1 MSFSPSKLTVRK
13 IFDENRTYNIPN
25 FQRDFSWDNDNFDDF
40 FYDLFRSSD
49 LDFDNLEVDEKS
61 KYFLGIILLIGDEN
75 HPNELKPYEVIDGQ
89 QRLTTI
95 TLFFAAIRD
104 LIKKIDKNYKTD
116 FDVRLQAKIARSSK
130 DVYCPRIVNSALNP
144 ILPVEIL
151 DINDRKSNGAC
162 VTPSSR
168 SQEDLIKHY
177 EYIKTKLLCKS
188 NVLSAIND
196 KCKVHKNLSEFSDDD
211 YIRILENFG
220 KHLSNSVIICI
231 FSDEKEEAYTLF
243 RNLNYRGKHLS
254 QSDLIKNEIYS
265 LIAKGDCDEY
275 VYTKWKNI
283 ENNIYSAEESIEKFI
298 YHYMCGRYAGII
310 TTKLFEKFSS
320 KVHENDCTEF
330 LESLERSSEYYKV
343 FTKPNDN
350 DTVFDIHN
358 YFKTDNNQELKRYFE
373 FFKNIG
379 ISQLRILLISLFE
392 CRKYEYISN
401 STFAKFIKILALHQC
416 LHVLVKSPANKLN
429 SVYSKCSRK
438 LLNLKEAEDQK
449 AEDQKAKD
457 SKAIEILNSKA
468 AEILKDFSKD
478 LNAKIPDKNIVIHAD
493 LEYDCRPCKENS
505 FSKNKNREIIRF
517 ILSELSEKEQT
528 KDTNRANDGLGFI
541 HNSTLEHIIDR
552 QSGEKNIYSIGNILL
567 LERDI
572 HKNVCESRKKEMY
585 EKSRITLTRRFF
597 DDYKDFDSEKIL
609 YRKERLLEDYYN
621 LVKE

>member
-1 MSFSPSKLTVRK
+1 MSFLPSELTVGA
-13 IFDENRTYNIPN
+13 ILDGNRIYNIPN

-40 FYDLFRSSD
+40 FYDLFRSSG
-49 LDFDNLEVDEKS
+49 LDFDNLEVGEES
-61 KYFLGIILLIGDEN
+61 KYFLGIILLIGDRT

-104 LIKKIDKNYKTD
+104 LIKETDKNYKTD
-116 FDVRLQAKIARSSK
+116 FDVRLQAKIARKGK

-168 SQEDLIKHY
+168 AQEDLIEHY

-196 KCKVHKNLSEFSDDD
+196 KCKVYKNLSEFSDDD

-220 KHLSNSVIICI
+220 NHLSNSVIICI
-231 FSDEKEEAYTLF
+231 FSDEKDEAYTLF

-265 LIAKGDCDEY
+265 LIGKGDSDGY
-275 VYTKWKNI
+275 AFSKWKNI
-283 ENNIYSAEESIEKFI
+283 ENNIYSAEESMEKFI

-320 KVHENDCTEF
+320 VVQNEKDCIEF
-330 LESLERSSEYYKV
+330 LESLEHSSEYYKV
-343 FTKPNDN
+343 FTKPSDN
-350 DTVFDIHN
+350 DTVFGIHN

-392 CRKYEYISN
+392 CRDGDSRDKDSRDCGCIN
-401 STFAKFIKILALHQC
+401 NTIFAKFIKLVAQHQC
-416 LHVLVKSPANKLN
+416 LHVLVKSSANKLN
-429 SVYSKCSRK
+429 SVYSHCSRR
-438 LLNLKEAEDQK
+438 LLELKEINDKKISCSEAMKIFDE
-449 AEDQKAKD
+449 
-457 SKAIEILNSKA
+457 
-468 AEILKDFSKD
+468 FSED
-478 LNAKIPDKNIVIHAD
+478 LNKKLPDKNAVIETD
-493 LEYDCRPCKENS
+493 LKYDCKPCRENS
-505 FSKNKNREIIRF
+505 SAKNKNREIIRF

-552 QSGEKNIYSIGNILL
+552 QSGEDNIYSIGNLLL

-572 HKNVCESRKKEMY
+572 HTNESKKKEMY

-597 DDYKDFDSEKIL
+597 DDYKDFNSGMIL
-609 YRKERLLEDYYN
+609 DRKRDLLEAYYD
-621 LVKE
+621 LVKK

>member
-1 MSFSPSKLTVRK
+1 MSFLPSELTVRE
-13 IFDENRTYNIPN
+13 IFDGNRTYNIPN

-40 FYDLFRSSD
+40 FYDLFRSSG
-49 LDFDNLEVDEKS
+49 LDFDNLEVNEES
-61 KYFLGIILLIGDEN
+61 KYFLGIILLIGDKT

-116 FDVRLQAKIARSSK
+116 FDVRLQAKIARSGK

-151 DINDRKSNGAC
+151 DLNDRKSNGAC

-168 SQEDLIKHY
+168 AQEDLIEHY

-265 LIAKGDCDEY
+265 LIAKGDGDGY
-275 VYTKWKNI
+275 AHTKWKNI
-283 ENNIYSAEESIEKFI
+283 ENNIYSAEESMEKFI

-310 TTKLFEKFSS
+310 TTRLFEKFSS
-320 KVHENDCTEF
+320 VVQNEKDCTEF

-343 FTKPNDN
+343 FTKPSNS
-350 DTVFDIHN
+350 DTVFGIHN

-401 STFAKFIKILALHQC
+401 STFAKFIKLLALHQC
-416 LHVLVKSPANKLN
+416 LHVLVKSSANKLN
-429 SVYSKCSRK
+429 SVYSHCSRR
-438 LLNLKEAEDQK
+438 LLELKEINDK
-449 AEDQKAKD
+449 KISC
-457 SKAIEILNSKA
+457 SKAMKIFDE
-468 AEILKDFSKD
+468 FSED
-478 LNAKIPDKNIVIHAD
+478 LNKKLPDKNAVIETD
-493 LEYDCRPCKENS
+493 LKYDCKPCRENS
-505 FSKNKNREIIRF
+505 SAKNKNREIIRF

-552 QSGEKNIYSIGNILL
+552 QSGEDNIYSIGNILL

-572 HKNVCESRKKEMY
+572 HTNVCESKKKEMY

-597 DDYKDFDSEKIL
+597 DDYKDFNSGMIPD
-609 YRKERLLEDYYN
+609 RKKNLLEAYYD
-621 LVKE
+621 LVKK

>member
-1 MSFSPSKLTVRK
+1 MSFSSSELTVRK
-13 IFDENRTYNIPN
+13 VFSGNRTYNIPN
-25 FQRDFSWDNDNFDDF
+25 FQRDFSWNNDNFDDF
-40 FYDLFRSSD
+40 FYDLFRSSG
-49 LDFDNLEVDEKS
+49 LDFDNLEVNKKS
-61 KYFLGIILLIGDEN
+61 KYFLGIILLIGDKD
-75 HPNELKPYEVIDGQ
+75 HPNVSEPYEVIDGQ

-116 FDVRLQAKIARSSK
+116 FDVRLRAKIAMMGK
-130 DVYCPRIVNSALNP
+130 DAYQRIVNSALDP

-151 DINDRKSNGAC
+151 DINDRKSDGAC
-162 VTPSSR
+162 ITPSSR
-168 SQEDLIKHY
+168 AQKDLIEHY
-177 EYIKTKLLCKS
+177 KYIKTKLLCKS

-265 LIAKGDCDEY
+265 LIAKGDRDEY

-320 KVHENDCTEF
+320 EVHEKDCTKF

-343 FTKPNDN
+343 FTKPSDN
-350 DTVFDIHN
+350 DTVFGIHN

-392 CRKYEYISN
+392 CRDGDNKDGDNRDCGCIN
-401 STFAKFIKILALHQC
+401 NTIFAKFVKLVAQHQC
-416 LHVLVKSPANKLN
+416 LHVLVKSSANKLN
-429 SVYSKCSRK
+429 SVYSHCSRR
-438 LLNLKEAEDQK
+438 LLELKGINDK
-449 AEDQKAKD
+449 KISC
-457 SKAIEILNSKA
+457 SKAMKIFDE
-468 AEILKDFSKD
+468 FSED
-478 LNAKIPDKNIVIHAD
+478 LNKKLPDKNAVIETD
-493 LEYDCRPCKENS
+493 LKYDCKPCRENS
-505 FSKNKNREIIRF
+505 PAKNKNREIIRF

-552 QSGEKNIYSIGNILL
+552 KSGEDNIYSIGNLLL

-572 HKNVCESRKKEMY
+572 HTNESKKKEMY

-597 DDYKDFDSEKIL
+597 DDYKDFNSGMIL
-609 YRKERLLEDYYN
+609 DRKKNLLAAYYD
-621 LVKE
+621 LVKK